1 MKHGENPPAA
11 DRLSH
16 DDRNCNAAVP
26 SSCAKASFSSTRRV
40 YEIALLS
47 FLPIMK
53 ENENDGEE

>member
-1 MKHGENPPAA
+1 MVNPPAA

-16 DDRNCNAAVP
+16 DDRNCNAAEMP
-26 SSCAKASFSSTRRV
+26 SFAKVSFSSTRRV